1 MLHKEHQQLTVYF
14 QYPYRHVKV
23 LRKTNQKRVYL
34 KVSYYKFKFKM
45 ASTYYLKNKSLL
57 SAENLI
63 NPPVIPKTDK
73 HAKENYKSI
82 KSIQKSNKAFAKSKE
97 EAKASKK
104 PPFKLDQYK
113 HVESLV
119 FASKPKADIG
129 PFKNPPAL

>member
-1 MLHKEHQQLTVYF
+1 
-14 QYPYRHVKV
+14 
-23 LRKTNQKRVYL
+23 
-34 KVSYYKFKFKM
+34 M
-45 ASTYYLKNKSLL
+45 ASTYYSNNKSLL

-82 KSIQKSNKAFAKSKE
+82 KSIQKTNKAFAKAKE
-97 EAKASKK
+97 EANASKK
-104 PPFKLDQYK
+104 PPFKLDQFK

-119 FASKPKADIG
+119 FASKPKVNTG